1 MPPPPDLTA
10 STCDSAPKNAG
21 RSCSC
26 IAASA
31 CCAGLRTSTS
41 AEMLS
46 SSVASIRPRVDDSTS
61 NLVEAGGPLRS
72 HYAAVTQPLRS
83 LYAAVTQGMVGP
95 RVGSSPKALTS
106 SAIVVA
112 IAVHSPP
119 NECII
124 TIPYYLPKGGSIFVY
139 RNAVVN
145 TNVTLFTGASR
156 SEPSVRSPN
165 VWRFNLQ

>member
-1 MPPPPDLTA
+1 VPPPPDLTA

-72 HYAAVTQPLRS
+72 RYAAVTQPLRS

-95 RVGSSPKALTS
+95 RVSSSPKALTS

-112 IAVHSPP
+112 IAVHSPSTP
-119 NECII
+119 RPLRTSVSLQSRI
-124 TIPYYLPKGGSIFVY
+124 TYRKVALYLYTETLSSI
-139 RNAVVN
+139 RM
-145 TNVTLFTGASR
+145 
-156 SEPSVRSPN
+156 
-165 VWRFNLQ
+165 